1 MSAPKQRP
9 FGDEVSYAKINEPP
23 PAQSRSQRAYAW
35 ATSMPG
41 IVIISAIV
49 VILFAAA
56 SMIEAAAIFNHKTAG
71 EFSCNPPA
79 YMNQQYTIKDAVV
92 NASQLMALTAAA
104 MEYDFAL
111 SGTRIGACRLYCERK
126 FNMREFACRDAF
138 CQVCE
143 VPGAAAAYDAKR
155 VSASPYTACIRACAS
170 CAQGKCLDGT
180 APFARDG
187 ACGFDCQMFGYK
199 KIKCV

>member
-1 MSAPKQRP
+1 M
-9 FGDEVSYAKINEPP
+9 V
-23 PAQSRSQRAYAW
+23 AW
-35 ATSMPG
+35 ASTTTG
-41 IVIISAIV
+41 IIIIASAFI
-49 VILFAAA
+49 ILLAAA
-56 SMIEAAAIFNHKTAG
+56 SMIDAAVIFNQKTSG

-79 YMNQQYTIKDAVV
+79 YMNQKYAVKDAII
-92 NASQLMALTAAA
+92 NASQLMAFTAAA

-111 SGTRIGACRLYCERK
+111 SGTKLSACRLYCERK
-126 FNMREFACRDAF
+126 FNMREFACHDAF

-143 VPGAAAAYDAKR
+143 VPGAAALYDAKR
-155 VSASPYTACIRACAS
+155 ISTSPYTACIRACAS
-170 CAQGKCLDGT
+170 CAQGKCFDGT